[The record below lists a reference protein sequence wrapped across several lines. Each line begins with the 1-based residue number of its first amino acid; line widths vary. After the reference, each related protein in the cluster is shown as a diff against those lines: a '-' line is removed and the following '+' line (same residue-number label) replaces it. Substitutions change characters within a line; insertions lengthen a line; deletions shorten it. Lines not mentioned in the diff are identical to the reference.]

1 MVIGKWATEQAVG
14 EGLKLGF
21 KIIIIIII
29 IIIIELIYLG

>member
-1 MVIGKWATEQAVG
+1 MVIGKWATGQAAG

-21 KIIIIIII
+21 KKIII